1 MPEKTTEKLQKV
13 LAQYGLG
20 SRRELEQWIKA
31 GRITVNGNVA
41 TLGDRVASDVKICVD
56 NRLIKRELPEPD
68 DIKVL
73 VYNKPEGEVC
83 TRVDPE
89 RRPTVF
95 SQLPRLTAGRWI
107 IVGRLDISTTGLLLF
122 TNNGELAHRLMHPS
136 YEIER
141 EYAVRIKG
149 EVTPEIIEHLLKG
162 VELEDGFA
170 KFNTIADGGGEGL
183 NHWYIVTLQE
193 GRNREVRRL
202 WEHFNLTVSRLIR
215 TRYGNV
221 VLPREVRRGTTA
233 YLDPKQVKELFE
245 LVKMDM
251 PKAEKPKGRPVVG
264 APKIYPKRNSQFTKK
279 RR

>member
-1 MPEKTTEKLQKV
+1 MTEQTTEKLQKV

-20 SRRELEQWIKA
+20 SRRELEQWISA
-31 GRITVNGNVA
+31 GRITVNGKVA
-41 TLGDRVASDVKICVD
+41 KLGDRVAPNVKICVD
-56 NRLIKRELPEPD
+56 NRLIKRELPEAE

-89 RRPTVF
+89 HRPTVF
-95 SQLPRLTAGRWI
+95 SKLPRLAAGRWI
-107 IVGRLDISTTGLLLF
+107 IVGRLDINTTGLLLF

-149 EVTPEIIEHLLKG
+149 EVTTEIIQQLLKG

-170 KFNTIADGGGEGL
+170 KFNTIADGGGEGK

-215 TRYGNV
+215 VRYGNI
-221 VLPREVRRGTTA
+221 VLPREVPRGKSA
-233 YLDPKQVKELFE
+233 YLETKDVKSLCE
-245 LVKMDM
+245 LVKMKF
-251 PKAEKPKGRPVVG
+251 PEAEKPKAKRAV
-264 APKIYPKRNSQFTKK
+264 ATPKPYPKNNQFTKK
-279 RR
+279 KR

>member
-1 MPEKTTEKLQKV
+1 MITQATEKLQKV

-20 SRRELEQWIKA
+20 SRRELEQWISA
-31 GRITVNGNVA
+31 GRITVNGKVA
-41 TLGDRVASDVKICVD
+41 TLGDRVGADVKICVD

-83 TRVDPE
+83 TRIDPE
-89 RRPTVF
+89 HRPTVF
-95 SQLPRLTAGRWI
+95 SKLPRLTAGRWI

-149 EVTPEIIEHLLKG
+149 EVTPEIIQQLLKG

-170 KFNTIADGGGEGL
+170 KFNTLVDAGGEGL
-183 NHWYIVTLQE
+183 NHWYHVTLQE

-202 WEHFNLTVSRLIR
+202 WEYFNLTVSRLIR
-215 TRYGNV
+215 VRYGNII
-221 VLPREVRRGTTA
+221 LPREVRRGTSA
-233 YLDPKQVKELFE
+233 YLEPKDVKSLFE
-245 LVKMDM
+245 TVKMTM
-251 PKAEKPKGRPVVG
+251 PEAEKPTLKRGVD
-264 APKIYPKRNSQFTKK
+264 APKVYPRRNNQFTKRK
-279 RR
+279 R